1 MATGKELT
9 EAAEKAALATTSQ
22 NQALEAAPDYF
33 SKNDRRGFEDT
44 KQTDVLIPRLA
55 LAQALSPQVTDGD
68 PNRIEGLK
76 VGDLFNSVTGQVYG
90 RQVHVQL
97 LRKMPLRAMEFRSID
112 DGGGVLDPNVPMGD
126 PRLAWGNS
134 GDKKADKPKATL
146 FRDFLAVII
155 PGREMIAL
163 SFKSSGIKAAKTL
176 WGLATMRNKPVFAGR
191 YLITTGVEL
200 KPKPHQI
207 YKVENAGWVSKED
220 AALGEQMFEA
230 VQSID
235 AQVIDRE
242 QHDDFDVDD
251 SMAANPEGTTEM

>member
-1 MATGKELT
+1 MTEDKIATVPKD
-9 EAAEKAALATTSQ
+9 A
-22 NQALEAAPDYF
+22 ALEAPPDYF
-33 SKNDRRGFEDT
+33 AQNDRRGFEDT
-44 KQTDVLIPRLA
+44 RQTDVLI
-55 LAQALSPQVTDGD
+55 
-68 PNRIEGLK
+68 
-76 VGDLFNSVTGQVYG
+76 
-90 RQVHVQL
+90 
-97 LRKMPLRAMEFRSID
+97 
-112 DGGGVLDPNVPMGD
+112 

-134 GDKKADKPKATL
+134 GDKKADKPRATL

-220 AALGEQMFEA
+220 AILGEQMFEA
-230 VQSID
+230 VKTID
-235 AQVIDRE
+235 AGAIDRDKR
-242 QHDDFDVDD
+242 DDVIDD
-251 SMAANPEGTTEM
+251 SMAANPEGTTTEM